1 MQFILNSIHKRPCWS
16 EKSHSDFKQIEYM
29 TFFYFAQS
37 AWYLIYCKVKQ
48 TSAEHQTK
56 SQISSLVYAECSQTY
71 VKLVQGE
78 RKSKLVCD
86 FSEPP
91 PNFGMSKVKQTSA
104 ECKTNNEVFGLPM
117 PSAAELM

>member
-1 MQFILNSIHKRPCWS
+1 MLIILNSIHKRLCWS

-48 TSAEHQTK
+48 TSAECKTNNE
-56 SQISSLVYAECSQTY
+56 VFGFAYAEWSRTY
-71 VKLVQGE
+71 VKLVQG
-78 RKSKLVCD
+78 V
-86 FSEPP
+86 FAIF
-91 PNFGMSKVKQTSA
+91 PNRRLTSA
-104 ECKTNNEVFGLPM
+104 CPKLSKRVQSAKQKTKFLGLPM

>member
-1 MQFILNSIHKRPCWS
+1 
-16 EKSHSDFKQIEYM
+16 M

-71 VKLVQGE
+71 LKLVQGM
-78 RKSKLVCD
+78 
-86 FSEPP
+86 FAIF
-91 PNFGMSKVKQTSA
+91 PNRRLTSA
-104 ECKTNNEVFGLPM
+104 CPKLSKREQSAKQKTKFLGLPM
-117 PSAAELM
+117 PLGM